1 MQRGP
6 PPRLESVANTPGSH
20 KAPRSPA
27 WARPFRPRPF
37 LLAGDLRSPQRSA
50 ETPEGEKR
58 AAGHP
63 PASPALG
70 CGAAQR
76 ATQACL
82 RAAARREILRWKR
95 QTKNRTKT
103 NEQTDKGTHALASF
117 TRRLPTT
124 GRLLGAFRFAPHSPG
139 AGPRHVSAVS
149 RHRLFHER
157 GAGSARA
164 CQRLNSSA
172 LAQSHSLPREIRL
185 DGSLGRKTI
194 SWSDFL

>member
-1 MQRGP
+1 M
-6 PPRLESVANTPGSH
+6 ANTPGSH

-82 RAAARREILRWKR
+82 RAAARRDGKGKR
-95 QTKNRTKT
+95 RTERKQTNRRTKEHT
-103 NEQTDKGTHALASF
+103 LASF

-172 LAQSHSLPREIRL
+172 LAQSHSA
-185 DGSLGRKTI
+185 S
-194 SWSDFL
+194 

>member
-82 RAAARREILRWKR
+82 RAAARRDGKR
-95 QTKNRTKT
+95 KQRTERK
-103 NEQTDKGTHALASF
+103 QTDKRTKEHTHWLPSRGGF
-117 TRRLPTT
+117 PRRGVSWGLF
-124 GRLLGAFRFAPHSPG
+124 GSRLTLR
-139 AGPRHVSAVS
+139 
-149 RHRLFHER
+149 
-157 GAGSARA
+157 ARA
-164 CQRLNSSA
+164 LVTCPLCPATASSTSA
-172 LAQSHSLPREIRL
+172 ELEAHVPV
-185 DGSLGRKTI
+185 
-194 SWSDFL
+194 SD

>member
-70 CGAAQR
+70 CGAEQR

-103 NEQTDKGTHALASF
+103 NGQTDKGTHTGFLHEAASHD
-117 TRRLPTT
+117 
-124 GRLLGAFRFAPHSPG
+124 GASPG
-139 AGPRHVSAVS
+139 GFSVRASLSGRGPSSRAAVS

>member
-70 CGAAQR
+70 CGAEQR

-103 NEQTDKGTHALASF
+103 NGQTDKGTHTGFLHEAASHD
-117 TRRLPTT
+117 
-124 GRLLGAFRFAPHSPG
+124 GASPG
-139 AGPRHVSAVS
+139 GFSVRASLSGRGPSS
-149 RHRLFHER
+149 RVR
-157 GAGSARA
+157 
-164 CQRLNSSA
+164 CVPPPP
-172 LAQSHSLPREIRL
+172 LPRAR
-185 DGSLGRKTI
+185 
-194 SWSDFL
+194 SWKRTCLSATELLCPGAVPLSAS